1 MCAKDNRRCDA
12 SFGRVYP
19 FDGNRLLGLDV
30 LGLRGVAQRH
40 VMRRSPDAARAPRA
54 AARWPRSGARGGVVS
69 HTRRWASRPRTCGC
83 GAGAMSAAHISF
95 LVGYSTPLNVQR
107 RSPPRPLVPMALAH
121 LVLPVV
127 GQVLQRSLE
136 LAPYVHAQGAGVC
149 VRGRHAATQY
159 VGSCEMIGGR
169 TNGTGNRPH
178 MSP

>member
-1 MCAKDNRRCDA
+1 MRCGLWPSLPRSTGTAYSGWTSWALGAWPNGTSCA
-12 SFGRVYP
+12 
-19 FDGNRLLGLDV
+19 
-30 LGLRGVAQRH
+30 
-40 VMRRSPDAARAPRA
+40 AARTRPARARA

-69 HTRRWASRPRTCGC
+69 RTRRWASRPCTCGC
-83 GAGAMSAAHISF
+83 GEGAMSAAHISF

-127 GQVLQRSLE
+127 GRVLQRSLE